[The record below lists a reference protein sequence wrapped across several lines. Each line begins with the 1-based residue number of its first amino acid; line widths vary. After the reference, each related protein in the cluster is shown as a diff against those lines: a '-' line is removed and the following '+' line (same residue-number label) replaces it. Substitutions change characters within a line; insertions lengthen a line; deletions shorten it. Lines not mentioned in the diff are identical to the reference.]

1 MDRSALLQRS
11 QWLMAFAMPAFAPG
25 KEEIW
30 SRMAEAAACEKDSGQ
45 FVKVIS
51 ERVTSSDDLEA
62 EFNRLSMGPYR
73 RVVSPYE
80 TIWAGTKSIN
90 TRITAVV
97 AWFYA
102 QVGLAVDTHFNEPAD
117 FIGNE
122 MQFLGAVYSLAAEH
136 RRLGQDE
143 IADGL
148 EEFARIFW
156 AEHLGHWAGG
166 YFGSVAKN
174 TSAPELA
181 AWAQHTKK
189 GLEALF
195 AGVELTEMK
204 TGVEKKSASE
214 TIPINVQQD
223 LS

>member
-1 MDRSALLQRS
+1 MDRRALLQRS

-25 KEEIW
+25 KEETW
-30 SRMAEAAACEKDSGQ
+30 TRMAKAAAREKDSGQ

-62 EFNRLSMGPYR
+62 EFNRLSMGPYS

-102 QVGLAVDTHFNEPAD
+102 QVGLAVDPHFNEPAD

-148 EEFARIFW
+148 EKFAQIFW
-156 AEHLGHWAGG
+156 AEHLGHWASG
-166 YFGSVAKN
+166 YFGAVAVN
-174 TSAPELA
+174 TSVPELF
-181 AWAQHTKK
+181 AWAQYTKK

-195 AGVELTEMK
+195 DGIELTEIK
-204 TGVEKKSASE
+204 TGVEKKSSSE